1 MAVEIPVVIDIEKA
15 FQDAAERV
23 STAMKPLQEYVDS
36 EALKIR
42 LQIDENSK
50 KNLGSIL
57 KDASLSS
64 KQLNTA
70 LSDVER
76 RLQKI
81 ASRKGSFDMVN
92 GLTEKENQLLQTY
105 TVLHR
110 KITGIGDTSTA
121 TQKIISLN
129 IFKVKKEIDTLKAKL
144 KTVDKGST
152 RFNNLNN
159 KLVAAKQNLSR
170 LNVELAKVSTQN
182 SFQGLESSLTRSNSR
197 LVTLLKNSARLI
209 ALHTATSF
217 IRNVREVTAEFELQR
232 VALGGI
238 IQDTEEANSLF
249 RRIKAAAIESP
260 FQIKDL
266 VSYTKQ
272 LSAYR
277 VETEDLFDVTMRLA
291 DVSAGLGVDM
301 SRLILAYGQVR
312 AASVLRGQELR
323 QFTEAGIPL
332 VDLLAK
338 KFTELNGKMVSTGD
352 VFELISKRAVPFE
365 MIAEIFEDMTS
376 KGGTF
381 YKMQEKQAETLAG
394 QWANLKDAV
403 SIMYDEI
410 GNTAS
415 VHRAME
421 SLIAGAK
428 NLMLNW
434 RSVAEILKV
443 VGAQFLLV
451 KAASLFLPVLAQS
464 TKLAEKSTVAL
475 ARAEQLEAMQQVKSN
490 AIRGITIKQ
499 LKSYSIWMG
508 KASVAQTMLGR
519 GVKQLVANFLG
530 GGWIGLAT
538 TALSVLVGWFIA
550 AKKEANRLN
559 KEIEQIGVNG
569 KIEINR
575 SVANFKQ
582 LAKTAVEAADGS
594 QRQVEALEELQRTYG
609 DIIPSEQ
616 LQIKHLRE
624 LEENYDSLTAAIEQK
639 INMQIKEQKVNAITD
654 TFSKKI
660 QRTQKSVKADLSAFG
675 LSREQ
680 ANAVMGEIQKSVE
693 DGLISVEST
702 AQEKAEAFREII
714 KNLTGLDVD
723 FSLGFTGGLERVN
736 DVYDKALGSLSDL
749 TNTYAELNSQIK
761 EVDDTMAEDI
771 GSMGV
776 YAKQWDDLKTKIKE
790 VKVDTETFGKK
801 TTFTY
806 KKEKIRQQVELMADS
821 IEEAFEGTNI
831 DISPAFKTDGLIDFN
846 FLKEVASSSQKWGL
860 QSFVSNVQ
868 KSYEDLI
875 PTNRMVGVVERKFQ
889 DFAAQVGLSMDDVQG
904 YLLRGEK
911 DMKDYTKE
919 ISSSLDEAKHKVLD
933 YQKQTEDAQKHPG
946 VALPVSDKDVDNANK
961 MVEFLTLLTE
971 WLMGYAKQNKGG
983 HQTDPWITNM
993 QERIKFMQDFKKGYD
1008 DLSKYIS
1015 STAALEEEAGV
1026 MLGRGAA
1033 LGLSAADQKRAAE
1046 DLSKWYEDMIK
1057 ATSDRLRGKGLVGA
1071 TVTDLL
1077 GIDTTKRSKD
1087 IQELQKLLQS
1097 LWDAKTDFDISQ
1109 KKKDLDNAL
1118 QKLTDEIKRSETAR
1132 DFYNNIL
1139 DLTGDEDL
1147 AASVSVSVYGGIG
1160 QEFKERMQT
1169 QLNKALESVDAS
1181 ALSDELRDAFS
1192 NQDFKVILD
1201 NLDKFP
1207 EKWQETLKQMA
1218 ADSDKFNAER
1228 AQRLLKDLQKAKTY
1242 SEKRIELA
1250 ERTARR
1256 QEEIEA
1262 MAISDAAKKTLSDRN
1277 AKKEAEDLASLQY
1290 EAFKNT
1296 PMYVE
1301 MFADLDA
1308 ASADMLS
1315 HMRRQLEQMK
1325 SNWKD
1330 LHPRELKEL
1339 QSRLNELD
1347 SQLANRNP
1355 FKALYTSVKN
1365 YIEMVREMPRGTAE
1379 GASIYWD
1386 SRTASEKE
1394 LLDVY
1399 TKEYEAARD
1408 LYGENHEITQDAKER
1423 MQVQADIVTATE
1435 EQAENAENTAVNY
1448 RQAAKAIL
1456 DAAEGLKKWNEYL
1469 TESLDAVGDI
1479 VHVFSSDDF
1488 SDTFDTI
1495 SDGIGKTAG
1504 GLVSTAAGVGK
1515 IMAGDVSGI
1524 VDVLKGIA
1532 DVVIGIF
1539 GTAQEL
1545 KLKRIDKELKRQ
1557 DDLLEDLSYSY
1568 DRLGEAMERAFGS
1581 DYIYNYTKQL
1591 ENLNAQLEAYNKQAD
1606 LEREKGKKADE
1617 DKIKEYE
1624 NNARDAQKAI
1634 EDMSGQLAEF
1644 FSGTDLT
1651 SAAQDF
1657 ANAWIEAYK
1666 EFGSTTD
1673 AMKEK
1678 FNEMIE
1684 NMVVNSLAA
1693 ALIQDILDPVF
1704 RAISDAAE
1712 DGELSAQDIGAI
1724 SAMLPERMRMIN
1736 DSMGTLMNQ
1745 LTAAGVNLRQ
1755 QVGSFTGISRSIAG
1769 ASEESINGLAA
1780 GINTQNFY
1788 MSLISQN
1795 VAAILAAMTGEQVE
1809 GATGAAAVPDTYKEQ
1824 MLVYAGSLPQMRD
1837 DMASIRAML
1846 SQVIKPRGVQ
1856 ASHYVATNL

>member
-1 MAVEIPVVIDIEKA
+1 MAVEIPVVIDIEGAFAEAAAKVDKA
-15 FQDAAERV
+15 L
-23 STAMKPLQEYVDS
+23 KPLQDVLSKDVLNLRFKVDDKS
-36 EALKIR
+36 TRTVRKL
-42 LQIDENSK
+42 LD
-50 KNLGSIL
+50 GSTTSA
-57 KDASLSS
+57 KE
-64 KQLNTA
+64 LNTA
-70 LSDVER
+70 LRDVSARISEMHAKGGFIPGNLTTREKDLLNIYTQLQMRIKGTSDVVKVFGKNVQKS
-76 RLQKI
+76 LQGI
-81 ASRKGSFDMVN
+81 AASGESAKRAYSEVN
-92 GLTEKENQLLQTY
+92 E
-105 TVLHR
+105 TVGV
-110 KITGIGDTSTA
+110 T
-121 TQKIISLN
+121 
-129 IFKVKKEIDTLKAKL
+129 
-144 KTVDKGST
+144 
-152 RFNNLNN
+152 
-159 KLVAAKQNLSR
+159 
-170 LNVELAKVSTQN
+170 
-182 SFQGLESSLTRSNSR
+182 NSR
-197 LVTLLKNSARLI
+197 MVTLIKNSARLI

-277 VETEDLFDVTMRLA
+277 VETENLFDVTMRLA

-338 KFTELNGKMVSTGD
+338 EFTELNGKMVSTGE
-352 VFELISKRAVPFE
+352 VFDLISKRAVPFE

-443 VGAQFLLV
+443 VGAQYLLV

-464 TKLAEKSTVAL
+464 TKLAEKSTIAL

-499 LKSYSIWMG
+499 LKNYSVWMG
-508 KASVAQTMLGR
+508 KAAAAQTMLGR
-519 GVKQLVANFLG
+519 GAKQLVANFLG
-530 GGWIGLAT
+530 GGWIGLVT
-538 TALSVLVGWFIA
+538 TAVSVLVGWFIA
-550 AKKEANRLN
+550 ARKEANRLN
-559 KEIEQIGVNG
+559 KELEQIGVNG
-569 KIEINR
+569 GLEINR
-575 SVANFKQ
+575 SVSNFKR
-582 LAKTAVEAADGS
+582 LANAAVEAADGS
-594 QRQVEALEELQRTYG
+594 QKQVEALEELQRTYG
-609 DIIPSEQ
+609 DIIPSQQ

-624 LEENYDSLTAAIEQK
+624 LEGNYNSLTTAIEQK

-654 TFSKKI
+654 EYSARIQKNEKAVKK
-660 QRTQKSVKADLSAFG
+660 QLSAYG
-675 LSREQ
+675 LDKEQ
-680 ANAVMGEIQKSVE
+680 INAVIDEIQKNIE
-693 DGLISVEST
+693 QGLISIDST
-702 AQEKAEAFREII
+702 VSERQAAFADIIQNLTGITVDFGNGFRKYTGEWVKVYDVHDKAEASLN
-714 KNLTGLDVD
+714 KLADTYLGLD
-723 FSLGFTGGLERVN
+723 TE
-736 DVYDKALGSLSDL
+736 
-749 TNTYAELNSQIK
+749 IK
-761 EVDDTMAEDI
+761 RLDNTMADDI

-790 VKVDTETFGKK
+790 VKVDTETFGQK

-821 IEEAFEGTNI
+821 IEEAFKGTNI

-868 KSYEDLI
+868 KSYEDLV
-875 PTNRMVGVVERKFQ
+875 PTNKMVGVVERKFQ

-933 YQKQTEDAQKHPG
+933 YQKQTEDAKKHPG

-971 WLMGYAKQNKGG
+971 WLKGYAKQPRGG

-1026 MLGRGAA
+1026 MLGRGTA

-1046 DLSKWYEDMIK
+1046 NLSKWYEDMIK

-1160 QEFKERMQT
+1160 QEFRERMQT

-1315 HMRRQLEQMK
+1315 HMRGQLEQMK
-1325 SNWKD
+1325 SNWKE

-1347 SQLANRNP
+1347 SQLASRNP

-1365 YIEMVREMPRGTAE
+1365 YIEMVREMPRKTAE
-1379 GASIYWD
+1379 EEAISTD
-1386 SRTASEKE
+1386 TQLASEKKRLDE
-1394 LLDVY
+1394 L
-1399 TKEYEAARD
+1399 TKQYEMARD
-1408 LYGENHEITQDAKER
+1408 TFGEEHQLTKMLKRQMQSQAKL
-1423 MQVQADIVTATE
+1423 VDSTE
-1435 EQAENAENTAVNY
+1435 KQAEDAQNTAISY

-1456 DAAEGLKKWNEYL
+1456 DAAEGMKKWNGYL
-1469 TESLDAVGDI
+1469 TESLDAVGEI

-1504 GLVSTAAGVGK
+1504 GLVSTAAGIGK

-1524 VDVLKGIA
+1524 VDVLKGIS
-1532 DVVIGIF
+1532 DVVTGIF

-1545 KLKRIDKELKRQ
+1545 NLKRIEKELKRQ

-1634 EDMSGQLAEF
+1634 EDMNGKLAEF

-1651 SAAQDF
+1651 SAAKDF
-1657 ANAWIEAYK
+1657 AQSWIDAYK
-1666 EFGSTTD
+1666 EFGNTTD

-1678 FNEMIE
+1678 FQDMIQEMIT
-1684 NMVVNSLAA
+1684 NSLAA
-1693 ALIQDILDPVF
+1693 RIMQELLTPIFKMIDDLSQD
-1704 RAISDAAE
+1704 
-1712 DGELSAQDIGAI
+1712 DGLLSATDI
-1724 SAMLPERMRMIN
+1724 SAIAAAANETIPMIN
-1736 DSMGTLMNQ
+1736 NSLTTLMSE
-1745 LTAAGVNLRQ
+1745 LTSAGYNMRQ
-1755 QVGSFTGISRSIAG
+1755 QVGSFTGISRNIAG

>member
-1 MAVEIPVVIDIEKA
+1 MAVEIPVVIDIEGAFAEAAAKVDKA
-15 FQDAAERV
+15 L
-23 STAMKPLQEYVDS
+23 KPLQDVLSKDVLNLRFKVDDKS
-36 EALKIR
+36 TRTVRKL
-42 LQIDENSK
+42 LD
-50 KNLGSIL
+50 GSTTSA
-57 KDASLSS
+57 KE
-64 KQLNTA
+64 LNTA
-70 LSDVER
+70 LRDVSARISEMHAKGGFIPGNLTTREKDLLNIYTQLQMRIKGTSDVVKVFGKNVQKS
-76 RLQKI
+76 LQGI
-81 ASRKGSFDMVN
+81 AASGESAKRAYSEVN
-92 GLTEKENQLLQTY
+92 E
-105 TVLHR
+105 TVGV
-110 KITGIGDTSTA
+110 T
-121 TQKIISLN
+121 
-129 IFKVKKEIDTLKAKL
+129 
-144 KTVDKGST
+144 
-152 RFNNLNN
+152 
-159 KLVAAKQNLSR
+159 
-170 LNVELAKVSTQN
+170 
-182 SFQGLESSLTRSNSR
+182 NSR
-197 LVTLLKNSARLI
+197 MVTLIKNSARLI

-277 VETEDLFDVTMRLA
+277 VETENLFDVTMRLA

-338 KFTELNGKMVSTGD
+338 KFTELNGKMVSTGE

-365 MIAEIFEDMTS
+365 MVAEIFEDMTS

-499 LKSYSIWMG
+499 LKNYSVWMG
-508 KASVAQTMLGR
+508 KAAAAQTMIGR
-519 GVKQLVANFLG
+519 GAKQLVANFLG

-550 AKKEANRLN
+550 AKEEANRLN

-569 KIEINR
+569 GLEINR
-575 SVANFKQ
+575 SVSNFKR
-582 LAKTAVEAADGS
+582 LADAAVEAADGS
-594 QRQVEALEELQRTYG
+594 QKQVEALEELQRTYG
-609 DIIPSEQ
+609 DIIPSQQ

-624 LEENYDSLTAAIEQK
+624 LEGNYASLTSAIEQK
-639 INMQIKEQKVNAITD
+639 INMQIREQKVNAITD

-660 QRTQKSVKADLSAFG
+660 QRNQKTVKADLSAFG

-680 ANAVMGEIQKSVE
+680 ANAVMEEIQKSVE
-693 DGLISVEST
+693 DGLISIEST
-702 AQEKAEAFREII
+702 TQEKAEAFREII
-714 KNLTGLDVD
+714 KNLTGIDVD

-736 DVYDKALGSLSDL
+736 DVYDKALESLSDL
-749 TNTYAELNSQIK
+749 TNTYAELNSQI
-761 EVDDTMAEDI
+761 EDVDDTMADDI

-790 VKVDTETFGKK
+790 VKVDTETFGQK

-806 KKEKIRQQVELMADS
+806 KKEKIRQQVELMANS
-821 IEEAFEGTNI
+821 IEEAFKGTNI
-831 DISPAFKTDGLIDFN
+831 DITPAFKTDGLIDFN
-846 FLKEVASSSQKWGL
+846 FLNEVASSSQKWGL

-868 KSYEDLI
+868 KSYEDLV

-889 DFAAQVGLSMDDVQG
+889 DFAAQVGLSMNDVQG

-919 ISSSLDEAKHKVLD
+919 ISSSLDEAKQKVLD

-971 WLMGYAKQNKGG
+971 WLKGYAKQPRGG

-1026 MLGRGAA
+1026 MLGRGTA

-1118 QKLTDEIKRSETAR
+1118 RKLTDEVKRSETAR

-1169 QLNKALESVDAS
+1169 QLNEALASVDAS

-1262 MAISDAAKKTLSDRN
+1262 MAISDSAKKTLLDRN

-1315 HMRRQLEQMK
+1315 HMRGQLEQMK
-1325 SNWKD
+1325 SNWKG
-1330 LHPRELKEL
+1330 LRPRELKEL

-1347 SQLANRNP
+1347 SQLASRNP
-1355 FKALYTSVKN
+1355 FKALYTSIKN
-1365 YIEMVREMPRGTAE
+1365 YIEMVREMPRKTAE
-1379 GASIYWD
+1379 GEAINAD
-1386 SRTASEKE
+1386 ARVASEKKW
-1394 LLDVY
+1394 LDTY

-1408 LYGENHEITQDAKER
+1408 LYGEDHQITQEAKER
-1423 MQVQADIVTATE
+1423 MRIQANIVTA
-1435 EQAENAENTAVNY
+1435 AEKEAEDAQNSAISY
-1448 RQAAKAIL
+1448 RQAAKAIR
-1456 DAAEGLKKWNEYL
+1456 DAAEEMKKWNGYL
-1469 TESLDAVGDI
+1469 TESLDAIGEI

-1504 GLVSTAAGVGK
+1504 GLVSTAAGIGK
-1515 IMAGDVSGI
+1515 IMANDPSGI

-1545 KLKRIDKELKRQ
+1545 NLKRIEKELKKQ

-1617 DKIKEYE
+1617 DKIRDYE

-1634 EDMSGQLAEF
+1634 EDMNGQLAEF

-1678 FNEMIE
+1678 FQEMIE
-1684 NMVVNSLAA
+1684 NMVTQSIGAK
-1693 ALIQDILDPVF
+1693 IMQTILQPLFDQIDEMA
-1704 RAISDAAE
+1704 RSG
-1712 DGELSAQDIGAI
+1712 GELSAAEIAELAT
-1724 SAMLPERMRMIN
+1724 STPEYIARIN
-1736 DSMGTLMNQ
+1736 DAMTTMMSQ
-1745 LTAAGVNLRQ
+1745 LTAAGYNMRQQ